1 MSTAQLSLTPV
12 VDASYTLRMEMIHY
26 IPTREED
33 MKTYIFQAEIEQ
45 DDDGRWSAWIE
56 ALLGRAVRGYTKE
69 EALEALQDAAQAY
82 IEVLTEKGRSI
93 PVAKGVETRDALA
106 VAVTV

>member
-1 MSTAQLSLTPV
+1 
-12 VDASYTLRMEMIHY
+12 METIRY
-26 IPTREED
+26 VPTREED
-33 MKTYIFQAEIEQ
+33 MKTYIFQAAIEQ

-56 ALLGRAVRGYTKE
+56 ALPGCAVWGYTKE

-82 IEVLTEKGRSI
+82 IEALIEKGRGI